1 MGLRV
6 LIVAEHA
13 SAAFGGEAAL
23 PLHYY
28 RVLRDRG
35 TPVWLLVHMRTRD
48 ELNTLFP
55 DDPNIL
61 YIEDSFWNPMLWRM
75 TCMLPGRLAYFTT
88 GFLMR
93 LLTQLE
99 QRKQVKKLVRD
110 RKINVIHQ
118 PMPVS
123 PKEPSML
130 YDLGAPVVI
139 GPMNGGMNYPKA
151 FRKMQSPLVD
161 KTLALGRKASVLMN
175 TIMPGKKKAALLLVA
190 NERTRRA
197 LPKGLCQ
204 NVVEMV
210 ENGVDVS
217 VWESLDRPE
226 HKPQSD
232 VTRYAFM
239 GRLVHWKAVDLLLE
253 AFQKAAARAPI
264 SLTIIGDGEDR
275 QMLRQQAEALGIAS
289 DQPGQ
294 VGKVWFA
301 GWRSQPDCS
310 ALLRQ
315 ADALV
320 LPSLL
325 ECGGS
330 VVLEAM
336 TAGLPAI
343 ATNWGGPADYLND
356 SCGILVEPTCREGFI
371 TGLEDAM
378 VKLAQSPELR
388 MAMGQAAQE
397 RARTH
402 FDWEAKVD
410 RMTVLYQQAIAT
422 HILSEQEKRSRR
434 RDRLDQVGWLN
445 GLVSEQLKGR
455 VL

>member
-35 TPVWLLVHMRTRD
+35 TPVWLVVHMRTRA
-48 ELNTLFP
+48 ELDAMFP
-55 DDPNIL
+55 GDRNII
-61 YIEDSFWNPMLWRM
+61 YIEDSIWNPLLWRC

-93 LLTQLE
+93 LLTQIA
-99 QRKQVKKLVRD
+99 QRKLVRKLV
-110 RKINVIHQ
+110 RSERINVIHQ

-139 GPMNGGMNYPKA
+139 GPMNGGMNYPPA

-161 KTLALGRKASVLMN
+161 RTLALGRKASGMMN
-175 TIMPGKKKAALLLVA
+175 TLMPGKKKAALLLVA
-190 NERTRRA
+190 NERTRQA
-197 LPKGLCQ
+197 LPQGVCS

-210 ENGVDVS
+210 ENGVDLS
-217 VWESLDRPE
+217 VWESANRIA
-226 HKPQSD
+226 KPDSA

-253 AFQKAAARAPI
+253 AFQTAAAKAPI
-264 SLTIIGDGEDR
+264 TLTIIGDGEDR
-275 QMLRQQAEALGIAS
+275 EALRQQAEALGIAS
-289 DQPGQ
+289 DQPEQ

-310 ALLRQ
+310 ALLQ
-315 ADALV
+315 QSDALV

-343 ATNWGGPADYLND
+343 ATNWGGPTDYLND
-356 SCGILVEPTCREGFI
+356 DCGILVEPTCRAGFI
-371 TGLEDAM
+371 EGLSAAM
-378 VKLAQSPELR
+378 VKLSESPELR
-388 MAMGQAAQE
+388 VCMGQAAQE
-397 RARTH
+397 RAREH

-410 RMTVLYQQAIAT
+410 RMTILYQQAIAT
-422 HILSEQEKRSRR
+422 HILATQERGK
-434 RDRLDQVGWLN
+434 RDRLDQIGWLN
-445 GLVSEQLKGR
+445 GLAMEQLKEEII
-455 VL
+455 

>member
-35 TPVWLLVHMRTRD
+35 TPVWLVVHMRTRA
-48 ELNTLFP
+48 ELDAMFP
-55 DDPNIL
+55 GDPNII
-61 YIEDSFWNPMLWRM
+61 YIEDSIWNPMLWRM

-88 GFLMR
+88 GFMMR
-93 LLTQLE
+93 LLTQMAQRRKVRQLVQQE
-99 QRKQVKKLVRD
+99 Q
-110 RKINVIHQ
+110 INVIHQ

-139 GPMNGGMNYPKA
+139 GPMNGGMNYPPA

-161 KTLALGRKASVLMN
+161 KTLALGRKASGLMN
-175 TIMPGKKKAALLLVA
+175 TLMPGKKKAALLLVA
-190 NERTRRA
+190 NQRTRQA
-197 LPKGLCQ
+197 LPQGVCQ

-210 ENGVDVS
+210 ENGVDLS
-217 VWESLDRPE
+217 VWESADRVA
-226 HKPQSD
+226 KPDSA

-253 AFQKAAARAPI
+253 AFTTAAAQAPI
-264 SLTIIGDGEDR
+264 TLTIIGDGEDR
-275 QMLRQQAEALGIAS
+275 AALQQQAEALGILS
-289 DQPGQ
+289 DQPEQ
-294 VGKVWFA
+294 AGKIWFA

-310 ALLRQ
+310 ALLEQ

-343 ATNWGGPADYLND
+343 ATNWGGPTDYLND
-356 SCGILVEPTCREGFI
+356 DCGILVEPTCHEGFI
-371 TGLEDAM
+371 EGLSAAM

-388 MAMGQAAQE
+388 ISMGQAAQQ
-397 RARTH
+397 RAREH

-422 HILSEQEKRSRR
+422 HILASQERGK
-434 RDRLDQVGWLN
+434 RDRLDRTGWLN
-445 GLVSEQLKGR
+445 GLAIEQLKENA
-455 VL
+455 L